1 MQTRTLLT
9 KDRPNKRE
17 TKVLC
22 KKAAYKE
29 NTEIEEGNNDTER
42 R

>member
-17 TKVLC
+17 TKALC
-22 KKAAYKE
+22 EKAVYKE
-29 NTEIEEGNNDTER
+29 NTEIEEENNDTEGL
-42 R
+42 